1 MARSQFVRGL
11 LFALLAGPLSWFAL
25 VLASPLFGE
34 EQAFALY
41 GLCCVAMYPL
51 FIADKLRRGVRAS
64 VLAAA
69 LGLVAVVMF
78 GRPIVLAT
86 LAPAILAV
94 VRSAYLFPKPL
105 ARALFFE
112 LVFNVC
118 ALVALGF
125 FYDGGA
131 IGCAFASWS
140 FWLIQSAFALLPGSA
155 SAPERSPSDPFERAH
170 AAAIQLL
177 ERSGH

>member
-1 MARSQFVRGL
+1 MARSQFARAL
-11 LFALLAGPLSWFAL
+11 SFALLAGPLSWFAL
-25 VLASPLFGE
+25 VLATPLFGQ

-41 GLCCVAMYPL
+41 GLGCVTLHPL
-51 FIADKLRRGVRAS
+51 FIADNLRRGVRAS
-64 VLAAA
+64 LLAAA
-69 LGLVAVVMF
+69 LCLVAVVMF
-78 GRPIVLAT
+78 GRPMVLAT
-86 LAPAILAV
+86 LAPAILAL

-112 LVFNVC
+112 LVFNVG
-118 ALVALGF
+118 ALFALGF

-140 FWLIQSAFALLPGSA
+140 FWLIQSAFALLPGSR
-155 SAPERSPSDPFERAH
+155 SAAQVGPSDPFERAH